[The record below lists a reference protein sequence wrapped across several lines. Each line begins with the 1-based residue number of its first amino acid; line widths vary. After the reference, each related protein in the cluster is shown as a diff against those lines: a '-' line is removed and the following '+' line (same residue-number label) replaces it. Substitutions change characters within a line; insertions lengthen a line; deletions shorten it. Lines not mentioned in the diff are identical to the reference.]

1 MKNYDGWGEGGL
13 KMLRMSRIEKII
25 MDGRVGA
32 KADVLKLV
40 RISRIDDEVPIDDE
54 IDEEISS
61 ELNWR

>member
-1 MKNYDGWGEGGL
+1 M
-13 KMLRMSRIEKII
+13 
-25 MDGRVGA
+25 GA